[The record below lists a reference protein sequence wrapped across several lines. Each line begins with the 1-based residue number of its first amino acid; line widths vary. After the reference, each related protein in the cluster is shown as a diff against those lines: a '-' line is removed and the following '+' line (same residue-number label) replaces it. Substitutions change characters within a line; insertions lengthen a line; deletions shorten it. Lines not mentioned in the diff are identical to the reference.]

1 MNTNRTDM
9 LELSDK
15 NFKAAMKKA
24 TMINML
30 KAKEE
35 KKNTK
40 NRMAQMA

>member
-1 MNTNRTDM
+1 M

-30 KAKEE
+30 KANGGK
-35 KKNTK
+35 TK
-40 NRMAQMA
+40 TEWPSQHRSVV